1 MQEKYPEEQIRKICG
16 LTEEQLEDIKLE
28 EQQVF

>member
-28 EQQVF
+28 EQ